1 MNIILTDN
9 QITEL
14 SKSLMDILEAFY
26 QDVENERKF
35 QKWLSEREIDNE
47 NI

>member
-9 QITEL
+9 QINEL
-14 SKSLMDILEAFY
+14 SKSLVDVLEAFY
-26 QDVENERKF
+26 QDIENEQKF